1 MVPEVLP
8 KVAVL
13 KSEEA
18 EVHEVHTIFLLLA
31 PRGFVLAS
39 EPLAS
44 IVAFVSVLLAP
55 KKLACAMCGL
65 CSLACFVV
73 S

>member
-1 MVPEVLP
+1 M
-8 KVAVL
+8 
-13 KSEEA
+13 EA
-18 EVHEVHTIFLLLA
+18 EVHEVHTIFLLA

-44 IVAFVSVLLAP
+44 IVAVVAVLLAP
-55 KKLACAMCGL
+55 KKLACAMCGW
-65 CSLACFVV
+65 CALACFVV